1 MIYNIRANNKSID
14 DMIYEFTRDCMYDN
28 ISILEEQYTNI
39 ISINESGFKEK
50 FIGVLKKAYE
60 AIKNLIKKVKNFIL
74 GIFTKQKSKK
84 LKEKIQS
91 GPSESETKNSQDN
104 SSQNKSED
112 KSEPKSEPK
121 EQKTQKPLQSEPFY
135 YYSYNE
141 DIPNYINNIFS
152 GQWDKG
158 DTVESVTKAFKEKL
172 NVENGN
178 SVYAGKIE
186 LKSVSED
193 KLIKLID
200 DIDSWLKEDK
210 NTIDKLERNI
220 DQWQKE
226 RIDELEDLYDKD
238 TEAKDIE
245 RMTGI
250 YTKKYN
256 AARICIQ
263 EYASFIARI
272 YNKNLDLINNYYDK
286 FYA

>member
-1 MIYNIRANNKSID
+1 MIYNIRTNNKSID
-14 DMIYEFTRDCMYDN
+14 DMIYEFARDCMYDN

-60 AIKNLIKKVKNFIL
+60 TIKNLIKKVKDLIL

-91 GPSESETKNSQDN
+91 G
-104 SSQNKSED
+104 SSKSEKD
-112 KSEPKSEPK
+112 TDKPNNENPQGKSENKPASEEKKNPKL
-121 EQKTQKPLQSEPFY
+121 LQTESFY
-135 YYSYNE
+135 YYTYNE
-141 DIPNYINNIFS
+141 SIPNFINNIFGGS
-152 GQWDKG
+152 WDKE
-158 DTVESVTKAFKEKL
+158 DTVESVTKKFKENL
-172 NVENGN
+172 NIENGN
-178 SVYAGKIE
+178 PRYVIKRE

-193 KLIKLID
+193 QLIKLID
-200 DIDSWLKEDK
+200 DIDSYLKNDK
-210 NTIDKLERNI
+210 NIIDKLEKDI
-220 DQWQKE
+220 DQWQKA
-226 RIDELEDLYDKD
+226 RIDELEELYDKD

-245 RMTGI
+245 RMVSI

-263 EYASFIARI
+263 EYASFISRI

-286 FYA
+286 YYA